1 MIRNVIFDLGGVLV
15 RWRPAEIIESF
26 YAEPELKN
34 ALREH
39 VFAHPDWVE
48 IDRGAMDEPTAARRF
63 AERTSRPVEEMTA
76 LLDRVRESLQPV
88 PDAVALA
95 ERLRSRGLELYA
107 LSNISQTMFDH
118 IRARH
123 AFFDLFSGIVI
134 SGAINVVKP
143 EPAIYRH
150 LAERYSLVFAESVFV
165 DDLPAN
171 VEAARRLGLPA
182 VLFESAEQCGRDLE
196 RLLGA

>member
-15 RWRPAEIIESF
+15 TWRPREIIENF
-26 YAEPELKN
+26 YAEPELRT
-34 ALREH
+34 ALGEQ

-48 IDRGAMDEPTAARRF
+48 LDRGTLDEQTAARRF
-63 AERTSRPVEEMTA
+63 AERTSRPVEEMVA
-76 LLDRVRESLQPV
+76 LLERVRESLQPV
-88 PDAVALA
+88 PDTVALA
-95 ERLRSRGLELYA
+95 ESLRSRGLNLYA

-134 SGAINVVKP
+134 SGAINAVKP
-143 EPAIYRH
+143 EPVIYQH

-171 VEAARRLGLPA
+171 VEAARRLGLAA
-182 VLFESAEQCGRDLE
+182 VLFEDAAQCGRDLE
-196 RLLGA
+196 RLLGP

>member
-15 RWRPAEIIESF
+15 RWRPAQIIESF
-26 YAEPELKN
+26 YAEPELRT

-48 IDRGAMDEPTAARRF
+48 IDRGVMDEPTAARRF
-63 AERTSRPVEEMTA
+63 AERTARPVEEMAA

-107 LSNISQTMFDH
+107 LSNMSQTMFDH

-123 AFFDLFSGIVI
+123 AFFELFS
-134 SGAINVVKP
+134 
-143 EPAIYRH
+143 
-150 LAERYSLVFAESVFV
+150 
-165 DDLPAN
+165 
-171 VEAARRLGLPA
+171 A
-182 VLFESAEQCGRDLE
+182 VRVCPKAGRAV
-196 RLLGA
+196 RAVHASQFR